1 MVKTEIYKRR
11 DGQILVIY
19 RCANED
25 LIGEVYIDGIE
36 KRGCHDFRARFKA
49 KLREAQTY
57 RVKEYFGFNSRN
69 SYLMWDRYAD
79 SEMNHYQV
87 LYGLNDCDCTKVD
100 VICTEG
106 ELEKICDAL
115 VRADSKKRGGIAI
128 CCVAKKDG
136 NVSCRNFDLKF
147 YDCM

>member
-1 MVKTEIYKRR
+1 MVKTEIYKRK
-11 DGQILVIY
+11 DGAILVIY

-25 LIGEVYIDGIE
+25 LIGKVYMNGIE
-36 KRGCHDFRARFKA
+36 KRGEHDFSARFKH

-57 RVKEYFGFNSRN
+57 RVKEYFGFSSSN
-69 SYLMWDRYAD
+69 SYLWWDRYAERN
-79 SEMNHYQV
+79 SYQV

-100 VICTEG
+100 VICTED
-106 ELEKICDAL
+106 ELSTICDAL
-115 VRADSKKRGGIAI
+115 VRADSKKRRCPI